1 MRGPSKLFRAPFFD
15 NLFDAYT
22 VVVSSG
28 AFNDSGWFP
37 MRVNPTAPATVD
49 LMTLPRDGSLH
60 FADAT
65 WTQLQ
70 ALRPGIADIIRRGCA
85 SPEAAALAY
94 STVLEKRPK
103 ALACFLNIV
112 TALGQMSLPGKKP
125 LEYYWNIAWPQG
137 DPNSIEW
144 LEALDQVF
152 MQDRFFCYV
161 DANILPDVEKA
172 AGQGAF
178 APEPNPG
185 AFHGD
190 ATESYKQTRFD
201 VSNVQLT
208 FHGHDTA
215 ALTGPDGSTIH
226 CVKIEPDID
235 YYKDL
240 GSHGLL
246 EVIPNMFTAGKTEP
260 AIAYML
266 RWMAGRRIGIPFNPL
281 FTVEA

>member
-1 MRGPSKLFRAPFFD
+1 MARVIDGQPLSQRKSEVYPGLRGPSKLFRAPFFD

-22 VVVSSG
+22 VVVTSG
-28 AFNDSGWFP
+28 AFDDSGWFP
-37 MRVNPTAPATVD
+37 VRVHPTAPAIVD
-49 LMTLPRDGSLH
+49 LMTLPKDGSLH
-60 FADAT
+60 FANAT
-65 WTQLQ
+65 WAQLQ
-70 ALRPGIADIIRRGCA
+70 SLRPGIADIIRRGCA

-144 LEALDQVF
+144 LQALDQVF

-161 DANILPDVEKA
+161 DANILPDVQKA
-172 AGQGAF
+172 AGQGGF

-190 ATESYKQTRFD
+190 ATESYKQAQFD
-201 VSNVQLT
+201 VSNV
-208 FHGHDTA
+208 H
-215 ALTGPDGSTIH
+215 SR
-226 CVKIEPDID
+226 
-235 YYKDL
+235 
-240 GSHGLL
+240 
-246 EVIPNMFTAGKTEP
+246 FTAMTPQRLRGQT
-260 AIAYML
+260 AVRFIA
-266 RWMAGRRIGIPFNPL
+266 
-281 FTVEA
+281 